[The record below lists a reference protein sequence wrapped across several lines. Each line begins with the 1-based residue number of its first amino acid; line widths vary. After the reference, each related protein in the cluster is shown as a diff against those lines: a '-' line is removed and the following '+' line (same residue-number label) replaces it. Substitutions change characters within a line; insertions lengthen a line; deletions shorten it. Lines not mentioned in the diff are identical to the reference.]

1 MVSLIGEYNYLPID
15 RVIYGKGSIIR
26 INQLLSQNK
35 IKNILIITS
44 KSVSQ
49 TKAFQ
54 DLLGIL
60 PVHYSIMN
68 QITQHTP
75 MEEIERATELFQ
87 NRGCDG
93 IISIGGGSVID
104 AAKVLKYYYDLGIK
118 HIAIPTTLSAS
129 EFSHIAGYTIG
140 GEKEGIRDKAIT
152 PNIVFLDPDF
162 TMETPDILW
171 RSSGI
176 RALDHAVETIIQ
188 PNILDISKVAALE
201 AIKMLFNNL
210 SSGTPESRLEC
221 QIAAWYS
228 YLQVYDSP
236 MGISHNLGKI
246 IGAKYE
252 IPHGITSCITLPK
265 VMEFY
270 ARIYPEEMRKI
281 SSAITG
287 NNEQKENPENAAFLV
302 DTFIKSLGLKRTL
315 RDYNVTQ
322 KDVDYIMSKLKTKED
337 WYVDLLNSLI
347 NET

>member
-1 MVSLIGEYNYLPID
+1 MVQLIRDYNYLPLD
-15 RVIYGKGSIIR
+15 RVIYGEGSTIK
-26 INQLLSQNK
+26 INQIINQNK

-54 DLLGIL
+54 SFLSIL
-60 PVHYSIMN
+60 SVRYSIIN
-68 QITQHTP
+68 QITQHSP
-75 MEEIERATELFQ
+75 MEQIENATEIFR
-87 NRGCDG
+87 NHGCDG
-93 IISIGGGSVID
+93 IISVGGGSVID

-140 GEKEGIRDKAIT
+140 GEKEGVRDKAIT
-152 PNIVFLDPDF
+152 PNFVFLDPNF
-162 TMETPDILW
+162 TLETPDVLW

-176 RALDHAVETIIQ
+176 RSLDHAVETIIQ
-188 PNILDISKVAALE
+188 PNILDISKMAALE

-210 SSGTPESRLEC
+210 SSKSIESRLEC

-228 YLQVYDSP
+228 YFQVYDSP
-236 MGISHNLGKI
+236 MGISHNLGKV

-270 ARIYPEEMRKI
+270 ARMYPDEMSRI
-281 SSAITG
+281 ASAITG
-287 NNEQKENPENAAFLV
+287 NSPQKEKPENAAFLV
-302 DTFIKSLGLKRTL
+302 GTFIKSLGLKKTL
-315 RDYNVTQ
+315 KDYNVTQ
-322 KDVDYIMSKLKTKED
+322 KDMDYILSKLKTKEE
-337 WYVDLLNSLI
+337 WYADLLNSLI
-347 NET
+347 NED